1 MKKEELLSDIINAF
15 AGLNR
20 AKAMLNFQFYLKGEN
35 FLLSHLQSIGGEST
49 PGELAS
55 VLDVS
60 APRVAAI
67 LRSLEIKK
75 LVEEGM
81 LRFDTDIR
89 GEQMEKKIYYITDQG
104 HNEFL
109 SWLKDDVPIE
119 RTFKDIFRLRTYYSE
134 SLSEDEFL
142 KLLQSQL
149 NQHTEKR
156 DFLAG
161 IMKKEFNN
169 KAPQKGTAELGDYMV
184 LDGAI
189 LRENAYIDWLQN
201 CIKLYK

>member
-1 MKKEELLSDIINAF
+1 MRN
-15 AGLNR
+15 
-20 AKAMLNFQFYLKGEN
+20 LKY
-35 FLLSHLQSIGGEST
+35 
-49 PGELAS
+49 
-55 VLDVS
+55 
-60 APRVAAI
+60 AI
-67 LRSLEIKK
+67 LGLVNREPMSGYDIKKAFEDRALTSFWHAEHSQIYPELKK

-134 SLSEDEFL
+134 SLSDDEFL

-161 IMKKEFNN
+161 VMSKEFKS
-169 KAPQKGTAELGDYMV
+169 KAPKKGTAELGDYMV

-189 LRENAYIDWLQN
+189 LRENAYIDWLNN
-201 CIKLYK
+201 CIELYK

>member
-1 MKKEELLSDIINAF
+1 MFILLKQFKIEPSIN
-15 AGLNR
+15 
-20 AKAMLNFQFYLKGEN
+20 KGEIMRN
-35 FLLSHLQSIGGEST
+35 LKY
-49 PGELAS
+49 
-55 VLDVS
+55 
-60 APRVAAI
+60 AI
-67 LRSLEIKK
+67 LGLVNREPMSGYDIKKAFEDRALTSFWHAEHSQIYPELKK

-89 GEQMEKKIYYITDQG
+89 GEQMEKKIYTITPEG
-104 HNEFL
+104 REEFL
-109 SWLKDDVPIE
+109 NWLRDDVPIE

-149 NQHTEKR
+149 KQHIEKR
-156 DFLAG
+156 DHLQGVMQKVFSNTPP
-161 IMKKEFNN
+161 K
-169 KAPQKGTAELGDYMV
+169 KGTPELGDYMV

-189 LRENAYIDWLQN
+189 LREDAYIEWLQN